1 MLLFNDY
8 NIFEKKYIYKGL
20 EELCAVK
27 LGAMEARVRTAGVP
41 WEEVMQRNKSGEVLI
56 VLDMMVFD
64 VTRWLP
70 YHPGGAAIIPKQVCN
85 RSFFHPII

>member
-1 MLLFNDY
+1 
-8 NIFEKKYIYKGL
+8 
-20 EELCAVK
+20 
-27 LGAMEARVRTAGVP
+27 MEARVRTAGVP

-70 YHPGGAAIIPKQVCN
+70 YHPGGAAIIPKQV
-85 RSFFHPII
+85 